1 MIRDMIITF
10 FQNVLENKENALLSD
25 SLETV
30 IMTPPRSPCPLKKGI
45 LIAFLVFFTQY
56 NTFFSKKF
64 SITIKDSS
72 VQQ

>member
-30 IMTPPRSPCPLKKGI
+30 IMTPLGAP
-45 LIAFLVFFTQY
+45 VH
-56 NTFFSKKF
+56 SKKEF
-64 SITIKDSS
+64 W
-72 VQQ
+72 

>member
-45 LIAFLVFFTQY
+45 LIAFLVFLPSMIHFLAKNFQ
-56 NTFFSKKF
+56 
-64 SITIKDSS
+64 
-72 VQQ
+72 

>member
-30 IMTPPRSPCPLKKGI
+30 IMTPPSEPLSTQKRNFDS
-45 LIAFLVFFTQY
+45 FLSFFTQY
-56 NTFFSKKF
+56 DTFFSKKF